1 MTDSEFLGVILDLS
15 ETKMKQLFTALA
27 LLVSSS
33 AFAGG
38 YDWQYPVIGAIGG
51 YGASAFGSDN
61 NPTSGGEYRRDAALQ
76 SGEVAEGTIIQVRKV
91 ILQSTSY
98 ARNVGTAA
106 GGAIGAAAGA
116 SLGKG
121 NGKLVRGILGGV
133 IGAGV
138 GQATGEALSERIS
151 GEIVLQMDNGK
162 KMYIVQEDGLQF
174 QKGERVLVLK
184 AGGVWSSSI
193 RVARME

>member
-1 MTDSEFLGVILDLS
+1 
-15 ETKMKQLFTALA
+15 MKSLLTVLA
-27 LLVSSS
+27 LLVSST
-33 AFAGG
+33 ALAGN
-38 YDWQYPVIGAIGG
+38 DWQYPVIGAIGG
-51 YGASAFGSDN
+51 YGASAFSGDN

-76 SGEVAEGTIIQVRKV
+76 SGEVTEGTIIQVRKV
-91 ILQSTSY
+91 ILQSTTY

-138 GQATGEALSERIS
+138 GMATGEALSERVS
-151 GEIVLQMDNGK
+151 GEIVLQMDSGK
-162 KMYIVQEDGLQF
+162 KVYIVQEDGMQF

-184 AGGVWSSSI
+184 SGGAWSSSI

>member
-1 MTDSEFLGVILDLS
+1 MNSF
-15 ETKMKQLFTALA
+15 KMKSRLLTALA
-27 LLVSSS
+27 LLVISSS
-33 AFAGG
+33 AMAGN
-38 YDWQYPVIGAIGG
+38 DWQYATLGAIGG
-51 YGASAFGSDN
+51 YGASAWGGSDN

-76 SGEVAEGTIIQVRKV
+76 SGEVDEGTIIQVRKV
-91 ILQSTSY
+91 ILQSTAF
-98 ARNVGTAA
+98 ARNAGTAA

-121 NGKLVRGILGGV
+121 NGKLPRAILGGV

-138 GQATGEALSERIS
+138 GMATGEALSERVS

-184 AGGVWSSSI
+184 SGGVWSSSI